1 MPKLKKI
8 EGLEF
13 WPQEKFRG
21 RSIRIY
27 GDGKPGEGELTVIP
41 VPDDEICCDSCNNLI
56 TEFPV
61 PVYFGHALCPKCW
74 KEAKKDN
81 KLD

>member
-1 MPKLKKI
+1 MPKLKEI

-13 WPQEKFRG
+13 WPKVKFWG
-21 RSIRIY
+21 RSITIY
-27 GDGKPGEGELTVIP
+27 GGNKPTVIP
-41 VPDDEICCDSCNNLI
+41 VPDDEILCDFCNNLI

-74 KEAKKDN
+74 KEVKKDN